1 MSDNYRNAFYW
12 KGSKAPVKPHPAP
25 EVYTIQEGD
34 TLWSIAHKDGTGGV
48 QVEDLIKANPGID
61 PTKLKIGQKINFE
74 NAKGIIV
81 QPDDN
86 KKETE
91 TSNSGDEVVRSI
103 QKTLNSRYKAGLVT
117 DGFNGPK
124 INRTY

>member
-1 MSDNYRNAFYW
+1 MILTAEPTMWGIATSSHLESVLLVIIDM
-12 KGSKAPVKPHPAP
+12 
-25 EVYTIQEGD
+25 
-34 TLWSIAHKDGTGGV
+34 TLI
-48 QVEDLIKANPGID
+48 N

-91 TSNSGDEVVRSI
+91 TSNSGD
-103 QKTLNSRYKAGLVT
+103 K
-117 DGFNGPK
+117 
-124 INRTY
+124 